1 MKRIFNKMT
10 RRLVSAFLVLAMVIT
25 FIPVTDAQAKK
36 KDDYI
41 YEHRHYCVDGSK
53 THKHKEEIINLDW
66 DSEGY
71 DSEYGLIDLDD
82 GDYRYSLNAD
92 EVKQLI
98 AKKPLSF
105 HVDQAYTIEVSTD
118 CTNVYFGSFFCKM
131 SYTNEKGK
139 RKDIKF
145 FTVTDGGYYDYESLG
160 AKFCA
165 YGDYEAAGDEISRHN
180 NKLPQMTDCDVTIY
194 MPSKKVYLEN
204 PTRFEMPKGVK
215 GKKIPT
221 YRFFDHLKYKSKKPV
236 DDRAEDEDKQA
247 RNNRTCIS
255 LDGLEEPWEFVGGK
269 ECESLFYYHPQ
280 YNQTDDAKP
289 GVYTIRGIYTHRTVK
304 FRIVYTTKKTGYL
317 HYDKFKT
324 KSSFAYSRFPWS

>member
-41 YEHRHYCVDGSK
+41 YKHRYYTVDGSK
-53 THKHKEEIINLDW
+53 TNKHKEEIINLDW
-66 DSEGY
+66 DPEGY

-82 GDYRYSLNAD
+82 GDYRYSLNAA

-105 HVDQAYTIEVSTD
+105 HLDQAYTIEVSTA
-118 CTNVYFGSFFCKM
+118 CTNVEFYYFFCKM
-131 SYTNEKGK
+131 SYTNEEGE

-145 FTVTDGGYYDYESLG
+145 FVGTEYDDLPR
-160 AKFCA
+160 AKICA
-165 YGDYEAAGDEISRHN
+165 YGDYEASGHEISHHN
-180 NKLPQMTDCDVTIY
+180 NKIPQMTDCDVTIY

-204 PTRFEMPKGVK
+204 PTRFEMPKGIK
-215 GKKIPT
+215 GKKTPT
-221 YRFFDHLKYKSKKPV
+221 YRVFAYHKLKNYDKLAVLEPWRL
-236 DDRAEDEDKQA
+236 DELAE
-247 RNNRTCIS
+247 NNRSFIS
-255 LDGLEEPWEFVGGK
+255 LDGLEEPWEFVGRK
-269 ECESLFYYHPQ
+269 ECYSLLYPGPHKT
-280 YNQTDDAKP
+280 NTHDAKP

-304 FRIVYTTKKTGYL
+304 FRIVYTTKKTGILRYN
-317 HYDKFKT
+317 KFKT
-324 KSSFAYSRFPWS
+324 KSSFACSTFP

>member
-1 MKRIFNKMT
+1 MKRIFNNKMT

-41 YEHRHYCVDGSK
+41 YKHRYYTVDGSK
-53 THKHKEEIINLDW
+53 TNKHKEEIINLDW

-82 GDYRYSLNAD
+82 GDYLYSLNAS
-92 EVKQLI
+92 EVKKLI

-105 HVDQAYTIEVSTD
+105 HLDQAYTINVSSY
-118 CTNVYFGSFFCKM
+118 CTNVEFYYFFCKM
-131 SYTNEKGK
+131 SYTNEEGK

-145 FTVTDGGYYDYESLG
+145 FVGTHYDDFPG
-160 AKFCA
+160 AKICA
-165 YGDYEAAGDEISRHN
+165 YGDYEASEDVRRN
-180 NKLPQMTDCDVTIY
+180 NKLPQMTDCDVTIC

-204 PTRFEMPKGVK
+204 PTRFEMPKGIK

-221 YRFFDHLKYKSKKPV
+221 YRVFATQMYKSKKKDYV
-236 DDRAEDEDKQA
+236 DQYYDVEKQA
-247 RNNRTCIS
+247 EKNRTFIS

-269 ECESLFYYHPQ
+269 ECYSLLYPEPHKTNTYD
-280 YNQTDDAKP
+280 TKP

-304 FRIVYTTKKTGYL
+304 FRIVYTGKKTGIL
-317 HYDKFKT
+317 DYDKFKT
-324 KSSFAYSRFPWS
+324 KSSFACSTFP